1 MGEQLLREK
10 AEILTFSQFS
20 ANRQKKP
27 SKMSMTS
34 LDAMKTKVS
43 TMLKGIERYNPEDIQ
58 TLERYVEMQA
68 RDAGAYDLE
77 ANLTL
82 LKLYQFNPQYFSL
95 PTVAQI
101 LLKALTNLPHSDFM
115 QCKSLLSQENLEQVV
130 IVNIQYLS
138 DLLEKCQFKAFWNK
152 VHAMG
157 DLVRCVAGFEDS
169 VRKFVCHVISI
180 TYQNILDETLC
191 EQLGLVDENAGN
203 QSTDAPGHVLI
214 SSQDEQIKTKEITE
228 KIDMDSV

>member
-1 MGEQLLREK
+1 
-10 AEILTFSQFS
+10 
-20 ANRQKKP
+20 
-27 SKMSMTS
+27 
-34 LDAMKTKVS
+34 
-43 TMLKGIERYNPEDIQ
+43 
-58 TLERYVEMQA
+58 MQA

-77 ANLTL
+77 ANLTH

-152 VHAMG
+152 VRLIA
-157 DLVRCVAGFEDS
+157 S
-169 VRKFVCHVISI
+169 SIQVILLMAWLWTTS
-180 TYQNILDETLC
+180 
-191 EQLGLVDENAGN
+191 
-203 QSTDAPGHVLI
+203 
-214 SSQDEQIKTKEITE
+214 
-228 KIDMDSV
+228 

>member
-1 MGEQLLREK
+1 MPCS
-10 AEILTFSQFS
+10 SQNS
-20 ANRQKKP
+20 GKKCVP
-27 SKMSMTS
+27 
-34 LDAMKTKVS
+34 L
-43 TMLKGIERYNPEDIQ
+43 NCHQ
-58 TLERYVEMQA
+58 TLERYVDAQG

-82 LKLYQFNPQYFSL
+82 LKLYQFNPTYFSL

-152 VHAMG
+152 V
-157 DLVRCVAGFEDS
+157 
-169 VRKFVCHVISI
+169 RKLSFYSFAHPLAIFCYVFL
-180 TYQNILDETLC
+180 YELQ
-191 EQLGLVDENAGN
+191 
-203 QSTDAPGHVLI
+203 
-214 SSQDEQIKTKEITE
+214 
-228 KIDMDSV
+228 

>member
-1 MGEQLLREK
+1 M
-10 AEILTFSQFS
+10 
-20 ANRQKKP
+20 
-27 SKMSMTS
+27 
-34 LDAMKTKVS
+34 DAQ
-43 TMLKGIERYNPEDIQ
+43 G
-58 TLERYVEMQA
+58 

-82 LKLYQFNPQYFSL
+82 LKLYQFNPTYFSL

-152 VHAMG
+152 V
-157 DLVRCVAGFEDS
+157 
-169 VRKFVCHVISI
+169 RKLSFYSFAHPLAIFCYVFL
-180 TYQNILDETLC
+180 YELQ
-191 EQLGLVDENAGN
+191 
-203 QSTDAPGHVLI
+203 
-214 SSQDEQIKTKEITE
+214 
-228 KIDMDSV
+228 

>member
-1 MGEQLLREK
+1 
-10 AEILTFSQFS
+10 
-20 ANRQKKP
+20 
-27 SKMSMTS
+27 
-34 LDAMKTKVS
+34 
-43 TMLKGIERYNPEDIQ
+43 
-58 TLERYVEMQA
+58 MQA

-82 LKLYQFNPQYFSL
+82 LKLYQFNPTYFSL

-152 VHAMG
+152 VRKLSFLASPCHI
-157 DLVRCVAGFEDS
+157 LLCFSLRVAID
-169 VRKFVCHVISI
+169 
-180 TYQNILDETLC
+180 IL
-191 EQLGLVDENAGN
+191 G
-203 QSTDAPGHVLI
+203 SR
-214 SSQDEQIKTKEITE
+214 
-228 KIDMDSV
+228 